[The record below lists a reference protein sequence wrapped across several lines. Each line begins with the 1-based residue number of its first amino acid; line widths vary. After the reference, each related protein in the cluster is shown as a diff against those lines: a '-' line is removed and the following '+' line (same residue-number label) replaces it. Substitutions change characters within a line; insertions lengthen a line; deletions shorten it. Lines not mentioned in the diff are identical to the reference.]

1 MGVIGI
7 RFSDKDEVKIK
18 KMALAEGK
26 TISQFCRDRIAQ
38 DNQEPELCRVTI
50 ESEIDEL
57 KKEIS
62 LMNKNILD
70 LSKGLLLQS
79 RINSNL
85 STAFLHLAID
95 DPEQKY
101 EIYNEA
107 KKEAEEYIEKL
118 FEEEK

>member
-1 MGVIGI
+1 MATMNIYL
-7 RFSDKDEVKIK
+7 SDKDEIKIK
-18 KMALAEGK
+18 KQALAEGK
-26 TISQFCRDRIAQ
+26 SVSQFCRDKITQ
-38 DNQEPELCRVTI
+38 DSQEPELCRVTI

-107 KKEAEEYIEKL
+107 EKEAEEYIEKL